1 METTTCYHCSAECSV
16 QSPFRAELGGVLR
29 FFCCAGC
36 QAIAQTI
43 HGQGLDVF
51 YTRRIG
57 LVRPESSVAD
67 YVPEDILVYD
77 DEALLN
83 RYAPMISESRLDEIS
98 KITNIRQTTLRLEK
112 IRCAAC
118 VWLNEQHWKRLPG
131 VIDVQINYAT
141 QRAIIKFNTAQ
152 VKLSEIL
159 FAAQQIGYEAW
170 PFDPSKAISMAKA
183 EQKRLL
189 FRLGVAL
196 LSMMQVM
203 MYAWPTYMVDGGMT
217 PEQAKLM
224 GWAGWFLTLPVIFYS
239 AGPIFISAWH
249 SLRHVLSTGVIG
261 MDVPVAIALILAFL
275 AGTYNLL
282 QGHGQTYF
290 DSITMFVAFLLLARY
305 IELRARHSAQG
316 GAEALTRQLPAV
328 CEKVL
333 NYPSSNLDIKIT
345 PVVKIEIG
353 DVIRVAPGDVIPVDA
368 MMLSERASVSEALL
382 TGESKPAEKKA
393 GDAVY
398 AGSHNLG
405 APFVINTSAV
415 GHSTRM
421 AGIAN
426 LLEEALQTKPFWAGL
441 AEQWASYFVLLLML
455 VSIGTGV
462 FWQIFGLQ
470 DAWVRAVAVL
480 VVSCPCALS
489 LAAPAALAA
498 AQGALAK
505 IGLLVVKGHALEG
518 LANAEVL
525 VIDKTGTLTTGD
537 LKLVDIKLNLNTQL
551 SKWQVLNLAQQ
562 LEVGQN
568 HPLSQAIQKSV
579 LDRVENEAFL
589 IPHILDSVSY
599 QVGQGVH
606 AQGYYLG
613 SRQWVGAVCQE
624 EFAHPTGLQDDQ
636 SFLVLAGPTGFIAYL
651 IFEDEARSGA
661 YEFVSLIKQL
671 GLKVHLISGDD
682 STAVKHWANKYQ
694 IDYFQGQML
703 PEDKRIYVQG
713 LQKTQRVLAVGD
725 GINDAPQLAQ
735 ADVSVAVGRGV
746 PLAQAGADIILIDES
761 LESLALG
768 MVHARFTKRVI
779 AQNLIW
785 AFVYNLAA
793 IPLAAGGFVTP
804 WVAGIGMS
812 ISSLLVT
819 LNAWRLREI

>member
-249 SLRHVLSTGVIG
+249 SLRHVLMNAVEGV
-261 MDVPVAIALILAFL
+261 
-275 AGTYNLL
+275 
-282 QGHGQTYF
+282 
-290 DSITMFVAFLLLARY
+290 
-305 IELRARHSAQG
+305 
-316 GAEALTRQLPAV
+316 
-328 CEKVL
+328 
-333 NYPSSNLDIKIT
+333 
-345 PVVKIEIG
+345 
-353 DVIRVAPGDVIPVDA
+353 
-368 MMLSERASVSEALL
+368 
-382 TGESKPAEKKA
+382 
-393 GDAVY
+393 
-398 AGSHNLG
+398 
-405 APFVINTSAV
+405 
-415 GHSTRM
+415 
-421 AGIAN
+421 
-426 LLEEALQTKPFWAGL
+426 
-441 AEQWASYFVLLLML
+441 
-455 VSIGTGV
+455 
-462 FWQIFGLQ
+462 
-470 DAWVRAVAVL
+470 
-480 VVSCPCALS
+480 
-489 LAAPAALAA
+489 
-498 AQGALAK
+498 
-505 IGLLVVKGHALEG
+505 
-518 LANAEVL
+518 
-525 VIDKTGTLTTGD
+525 
-537 LKLVDIKLNLNTQL
+537 
-551 SKWQVLNLAQQ
+551 
-562 LEVGQN
+562 
-568 HPLSQAIQKSV
+568 
-579 LDRVENEAFL
+579 
-589 IPHILDSVSY
+589 
-599 QVGQGVH
+599 
-606 AQGYYLG
+606 
-613 SRQWVGAVCQE
+613 
-624 EFAHPTGLQDDQ
+624 
-636 SFLVLAGPTGFIAYL
+636 
-651 IFEDEARSGA
+651 
-661 YEFVSLIKQL
+661 
-671 GLKVHLISGDD
+671 
-682 STAVKHWANKYQ
+682 
-694 IDYFQGQML
+694 
-703 PEDKRIYVQG
+703 
-713 LQKTQRVLAVGD
+713 
-725 GINDAPQLAQ
+725 
-735 ADVSVAVGRGV
+735 
-746 PLAQAGADIILIDES
+746 
-761 LESLALG
+761 
-768 MVHARFTKRVI
+768 
-779 AQNLIW
+779 
-785 AFVYNLAA
+785 
-793 IPLAAGGFVTP
+793 
-804 WVAGIGMS
+804 
-812 ISSLLVT
+812 
-819 LNAWRLREI
+819 